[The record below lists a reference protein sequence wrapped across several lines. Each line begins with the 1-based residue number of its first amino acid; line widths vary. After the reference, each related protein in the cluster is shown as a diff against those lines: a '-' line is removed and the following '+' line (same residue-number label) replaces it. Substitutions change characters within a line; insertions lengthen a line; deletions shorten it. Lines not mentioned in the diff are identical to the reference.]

1 MSDAALPGNA
11 PPLMPRLSPA
21 KAGMMPSTCSC
32 RGNDVIPAEAG
43 IHRPRTS
50 THATIEGM
58 QVSEAAL
65 FALQRLSAKLLAP
78 LVVVHLVLILYAVHG
93 GLSAAEI
100 LDRTQGS
107 AAWGAF
113 YGLFVLAVAV
123 HAPIG
128 VRNVVREWTRW
139 RSRSLDVASVGLAIV
154 LLALGLRAVAAVV
167 G

>member
-1 MSDAALPGNA
+1 MN
-11 PPLMPRLSPA
+11 
-21 KAGMMPSTCSC
+21 
-32 RGNDVIPAEAG
+32 
-43 IHRPRTS
+43 
-50 THATIEGM
+50 
-58 QVSEAAL
+58 EAAL
-65 FALQRLSAKLLAP
+65 FALQRLTAKLLAP

-100 LDRTQGS
+100 LGRTQGS

-139 RSRSLDVASVGLAIV
+139 RGRSLDVASVGLAIV
-154 LLALGLRAVAAVV
+154 LLTLGLRAVAAVV